1 MPFYKAL
8 VSFSGEVAG
17 APGQVVELNDKA
29 IAKDYIRAGYI
40 EELSKDEAAA
50 EQARRDAETER
61 IDTANKAQQEA
72 NDEVVLPRRDKNED
86 AASTQ
91 DRLNKELRGNRKS
104 LSAKEELGTADEATA
119 AYQGAE
125 YNAQDAAANPKP
137 TVNAVKSGQTSQ
149 GGVNVDPP
157 KDGNSTLGTS
167 QATDDPG
174 ATIPETKQAVNQAA
188 VEAQDAVDKL
198 NKVDSDKNP
207 KEAEEAA
214 KAAVAAE
221 EAKGDAIAKDR
232 EATEAKKDE
241 LPANEP
247 GVQTTVKPRTVNRS
261 AVTGKVVS
269 AEEAK
274 ANPDTTVTETVK
286 K

>member
-17 APGQVVELNDKA
+17 APGQVVELNDKDV
-29 IAKDYIRAGYI
+29 AKDYIRAGFI
-40 EELSKDEAAA
+40 EALSKDEAAA
-50 EQARRDAETER
+50 EQARRDAEAER
-61 IDTANKAQQEA
+61 LEAAETAAQEV
-72 NDEVVLPRRDKNED
+72 NDEVVLPRRDEGED
-86 AASTQ
+86 ASSTQ
-91 DRLNKELRGNRKS
+91 ARLNEELRGNAESKS
-104 LSAKEELGTADEATA
+104 ASKPLGSAEEATA
-119 AYQGAE
+119 AYEGAE
-125 YNAQDAAANPKP
+125 TNAQDAAANPKP

-149 GGVNVDPP
+149 GGVDVTPA
-157 KDGNSTLGTS
+157 KDGDSTLGTS
-167 QATDDPG
+167 QGKDDPS
-174 ATIPETKQAVNQAA
+174 ATIPAEKQSENQAA
-188 VEAQDAVDKL
+188 VEAQ
-198 NKVDSDKNP
+198 
-207 KEAEEAA
+207 AA
-214 KAAVAAE
+214 TDKAAA
-221 EAKGDAIAKDR
+221 
-232 EATEAKKDE
+232 EAKKDE